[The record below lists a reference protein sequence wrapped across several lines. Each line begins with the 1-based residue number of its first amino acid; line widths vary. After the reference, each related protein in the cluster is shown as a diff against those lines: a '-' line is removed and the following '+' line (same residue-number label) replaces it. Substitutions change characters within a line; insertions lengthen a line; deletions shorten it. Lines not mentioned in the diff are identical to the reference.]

1 MNMFAVIR
9 KEHAMPAA
17 RFYVFSRL
25 LKTIPPLLAL
35 ALALLP
41 ALALAHRVN
50 IFAWTEG
57 DQIVVEC
64 AFNGSSK
71 VNGGRIAVYDAV
83 DGKELLQGITDAQGQ
98 FRFAVPEAA
107 RAAGHGLRI
116 EINAGEGH
124 RNQWLVEASEF
135 NAAPTAAEAA
145 APATAAASLSPA
157 PGSADFAVSPSSAQ
171 GAGALPGPYAT
182 PADVQRIVNAALD
195 AKLAPLKRDLA
206 AQRSAGPGLTEIIGG
221 MGWLVGLAG
230 LGLYFR
236 GRRG

>member
-1 MNMFAVIR
+1 
-9 KEHAMPAA
+9 MPAA
-17 RFYVFSRL
+17 RFFVFSRL

-35 ALALLP
+35 TLALLP

-98 FRFAVPEAA
+98 FRFAVPDEA
-107 RAAGHGLRI
+107 RAAGHDLRI
-116 EINAGEGH
+116 QINAGEGH
-124 RNQWLVEASEF
+124 QNQWIVEASEF
-135 NAAPTAAEAA
+135 NAAPTAA
-145 APATAAASLSPA
+145 ASFSPA
-157 PGSADFAVSPSSAQ
+157 PGSADVAVAPSSAQ
-171 GAGALPGPYAT
+171 GAGALPGPCAT
-182 PADVQRIVNAALD
+182 PADVRRIVNAALD

-221 MGWLVGLAG
+221 LGWLLGLAG